1 MVLSKKNVTKSYEKL
16 LNLVAELLC
25 EPKYHDCC
33 WVLGKNAK
41 KQIVES
47 SNIQAQCYLFRK
59 ELRTMSLR
67 LHQCPKSA
75 PDVFSLLETLVCLLC
90 H

>member
-1 MVLSKKNVTKSYEKL
+1 MSITESWMVLSKKNVTKSYEKL

-25 EPKYHDCC
+25 ELKYHDCC

-47 SNIQAQCYLFRK
+47 
-59 ELRTMSLR
+59 
-67 LHQCPKSA
+67 
-75 PDVFSLLETLVCLLC
+75 
-90 H
+90 